1 MGVPFYRKRT
11 PEIMKN
17 IGFGPAD
24 ILLPKKTDFSK
35 WSVVA
40 CDQYTSEPEYWE
52 ETAEIVGDAP
62 SALRLILPEVYLEQD
77 DVSQRIT
84 SIHQTMRQYLEDGIF
99 EEYPAAYFYIERTLA
114 DGTTRKGIIGAVDLE
129 QYDYSAG
136 SRSLIRATEGTVL
149 ERIPPRMKVRE
160 DAPLELP
167 HIMMLID
174 DPQKTVMEP
183 LAAGKAHF
191 KKVYDFTLM
200 QNGGHLTGY
209 LPDKQHSEQIE
220 EALAALYHISAAE
233 NDAPLLFAVGDGNHS
248 LATAKACYEKLKS
261 TMPDQDWS
269 HSPARFALAEVVNL
283 HDDSLQ
289 FEPIHRVITEINP
302 DHFLRK
308 MTEFFE
314 ISPDDDGVQSF
325 KYVTGDK
332 METLSIINPTSNLCV
347 GTLQGYIDIYL
358 SKYGGKVDYIH
369 GDDVVMSLASKPN
382 SIGLILPK
390 MDKSD
395 LFRTIQ
401 LDGALPRKTFS
412 MGHANDKRFYLES
425 RKIK

>member
-1 MGVPFYRKRT
+1 
-11 PEIMKN
+11 MKN

-24 ILLPKKTDFSK
+24 ILLPKNTDFSK

-52 ETAEIVGDAP
+52 ETAQIVGDAP

-77 DVSQRIT
+77 DVSQRIA
-84 SIHQTMRQYLEDGIF
+84 SIHRTMQQYLDDGIF

-129 QYDYSAG
+129 QYDYCAG
-136 SRSLIRATEGTVL
+136 SKSLIRATEGTVL

-160 DAPLELP
+160 NAPLELP

-174 DPQKTVMEP
+174 DPQKTVIEP
-183 LAAGKAHF
+183 LTADKAHF
-191 KKVYDFTLM
+191 KRVYDFTLM

-209 LPDKQHSEQIE
+209 LLDQQHAEKME
-220 EALAALYHISAAE
+220 EMLAALSHAGATE
-233 NDAPLLFAVGDGNHS
+233 GDAPLLFAVGDGNHS
-248 LATAKACYEKLKS
+248 LATAKACYEKLKAA
-261 TMPDQDWS
+261 MPDQDWS
-269 HSPARFALAEVVNL
+269 RSPARFALAEIVNL

-332 METLSIINPTSNLCV
+332 METVSIINPTSNLCV

-358 SKYGGKVDYIH
+358 SKYGGKADYIH

-390 MDKSD
+390 IDKSD

-401 LDGALPRKTFS
+401 LDGVLPRKTFS